1 MIPLARLHLAGAL
14 LRLSGACIALARR
27 VAPG

>member
-1 MIPLARLHLAGAL
+1 MIPLARLHAMRLL